1 MYNVHSQHDPKIIN
15 SVNNHTNPGN
25 QTVDSTEGEFSQTHC
40 TYCEWTFSSM
50 VLLNIH
56 TAKAHIGELSIN
68 GRQSKRFVEDTPT
81 HCNQD
86 NMCSIIQ
93 DILQVDGNETI
104 ESEITVLSSPSPC
117 KSYPTFQ
124 LPPLLCNQTVLNL
137 FLTQVDGNVSPA
149 SLTTITPLPTPQ
161 SDHTLRDPAML
172 SADGSVSTVDKTRR

>member
-1 MYNVHSQHDPKIIN
+1 MYNVQSQHDPKIIN
-15 SVNNHTNPGN
+15 SVDNHTNPGN

-68 GRQSKRFVEDTPT
+68 GRQSKMFVEDTPT
-81 HCNQD
+81 NCNQD

-104 ESEITVLSSPSPC
+104 ESEITILSSPSPC

-124 LPPLLCNQTVLNL
+124 LPPLLCNQTVSNL
-137 FLTQVDGNVSPA
+137 FLTQVDGNA
-149 SLTTITPLPTPQ
+149 
-161 SDHTLRDPAML
+161 
-172 SADGSVSTVDKTRR
+172 